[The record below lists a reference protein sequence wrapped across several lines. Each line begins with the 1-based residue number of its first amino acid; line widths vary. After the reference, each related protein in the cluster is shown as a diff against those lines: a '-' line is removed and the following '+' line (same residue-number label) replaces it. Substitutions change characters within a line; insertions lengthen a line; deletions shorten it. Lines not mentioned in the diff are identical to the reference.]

1 MFSAH
6 SRLRHAV
13 ADTFAMVVYCTVVNM
28 MIEIFLSGMTFE
40 QSLSSRLVAIPVNII
55 IAVPYGIYRD
65 FAMRQARRIS
75 PARWMKNMADVLA
88 YVTFQSP
95 VYVAILWSVGADWH
109 QIVAAVSSN
118 LAVSMTSQLNAGGID
133 ALPHFG
139 RQTAAHGVRIVP
151 RHLHAAVNTAGV
163 VAIKGKKVEQIA
175 HGKAGMARL
184 KQLVGHR
191 QIQRQSQIPR
201 LLAVTGDHR

>member
-1 MFSAH
+1 MILNQQQLGGGEGALNQGADTDKTQGVVTQQRADHCPAKQMHPLFH
-6 SRLRHAV
+6 PLKKAV
-13 ADTFAMVVYCTVVNM
+13 APQLAQP
-28 MIEIFLSGMTFE
+28 L
-40 QSLSSRLVAIPVNII
+40 LA
-55 IAVPYGIYRD
+55 
-65 FAMRQARRIS
+65 QA
-75 PARWMKNMADVLA
+75 
-88 YVTFQSP
+88 
-95 VYVAILWSVGADWH
+95 
-109 QIVAAVSSN
+109 
-118 LAVSMTSQLNAGGID
+118 SQLNAGGID

-191 QIQRQSQIPR
+191 QIQRQRQIPR